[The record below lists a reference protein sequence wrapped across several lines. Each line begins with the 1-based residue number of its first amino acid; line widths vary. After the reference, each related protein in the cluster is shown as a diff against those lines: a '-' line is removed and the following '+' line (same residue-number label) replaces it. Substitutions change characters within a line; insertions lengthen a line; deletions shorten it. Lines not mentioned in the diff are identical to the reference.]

1 MFRGNDMGADVKVK
15 DWEIITIG
23 RRVLFV
29 SLERRMACQS
39 LGKSAQ
45 NLSVVNFM
53 KSAIRPVDS
62 CCYL

>member
-1 MFRGNDMGADVKVK
+1 MGADVNVK

-29 SLERRMACQS
+29 ALERRMACQS

-45 NLSVVNFM
+45 NLSVVVNFM
-53 KSAIRPVDS
+53 KSASRPVDS